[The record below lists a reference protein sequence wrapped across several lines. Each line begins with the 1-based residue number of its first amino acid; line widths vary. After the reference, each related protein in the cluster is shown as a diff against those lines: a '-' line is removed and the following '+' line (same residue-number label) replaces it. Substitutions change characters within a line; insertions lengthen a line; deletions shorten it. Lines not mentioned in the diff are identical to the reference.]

1 MITPAVREFRQKI
14 ASRVALGP
22 FSKTSDPAFIEAL
35 GHSGFDFVVLDLE
48 HGPTSVQ
55 SLQNLIRAAQLSGV
69 LPIVRVK
76 EKTLSL
82 VGEVLDV
89 GAGGIQVPKITSR
102 RDVEQVLEAA
112 KFAPRGM
119 RGVCRFVRA
128 ADYSSADRF
137 AYFSESNETVIVLQ
151 LEGVDAIGNIDDILS
166 VEGIDIVFVGP
177 YDLSQSL
184 GVAGQVRSPQVLAM
198 MRTIVERCLAR
209 GVVVGTFVDT
219 IEDAKRW
226 QAAGVRFLCYSV
238 DVGLFTDKCREVV
251 SSLSQE
257 KDSPCHGE
265 RIRG

>member
-1 MITPAVREFRQKI
+1 MITPAIREFRQKL
-14 ASRVALGP
+14 ASRVAIGP
-22 FSKTSDPAFIEAL
+22 FSKTSDPAFVEVM

-55 SLQNLIRAAQLSGV
+55 SLQNLIRAAQVAGV

-76 EKTLSL
+76 EKTLTL
-82 VGEVLDV
+82 IGEVLDV

-102 RDVEQVLEAA
+102 RDVEEVIEAA
-112 KFAPRGM
+112 RFAPRGM

-137 AYFSESNETVIVLQ
+137 TYFSESNETVIVVQ
-151 LEGVDAIGNIDDILS
+151 LEGVEALRNIDEILS
-166 VEGIDIVFVGP
+166 GEGIDVVFVGP

-184 GVAGQVRSPQVLAM
+184 GVAGQVRSPKVLEM
-198 MRTIVERCLAR
+198 MRTIVERCVAR

-219 IEDAKRW
+219 VEDAKRW

-251 SSLSQE
+251 ASLS
-257 KDSPCHGE
+257 
-265 RIRG
+265 